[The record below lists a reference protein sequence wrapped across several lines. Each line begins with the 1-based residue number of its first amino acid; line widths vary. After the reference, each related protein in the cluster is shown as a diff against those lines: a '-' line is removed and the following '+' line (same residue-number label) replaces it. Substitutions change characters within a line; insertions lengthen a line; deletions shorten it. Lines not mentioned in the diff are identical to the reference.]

1 MKSVSFKNDIL
12 PLKDV
17 LYRLALGITKSR
29 EDAEDTVQE
38 TLIRIWQQRDQWETI
53 ESMRAYS
60 LTLCRNQALDLVK
73 KASRREESLDDRPAA
88 ETGGANPYEG
98 IISQD
103 RMNTVRQILD
113 TLPEK
118 QRSCMQLRDF
128 EGYSYREIAQML
140 GITEEQ
146 VKVSIFRARQTLKKR
161 FEQTENYG
169 L

>member
-1 MKSVSFKNDIL
+1 MKSVSFKHDIL

-38 TLIRIWQQRDQWETI
+38 TLIRIWQQRDKWETI

-73 KASRREESLDDRPAA
+73 KASRREESLDDQPSA
-88 ETGGANPYEG
+88 ETNGENPYEG

-128 EGYSYREIAQML
+128 EGYSYKEIAQAL

-146 VKVSIFRARQTLKKR
+146 VKVNIFRARQTLKKR